1 MTALAATP
9 GEPAGARP
17 IDTAPI
23 NTGPIGPGPAR
34 RRRSA
39 GRPVRDF
46 RRTPWGLAYSA
57 PAVLIFS
64 AFIIIPTA
72 YTFYVSLWH
81 WDSANPAYSKFLGL
95 KNYSNL
101 FHSNSPGFLASFG
114 HSFYFAAAMVIG
126 GTTLS
131 LLCALLLQRGGR
143 VLSASRL
150 GIYMPHATPVI
161 ATSLGWVWI
170 FNPQFGLA
178 NWVLNSVGLP
188 TSHWL
193 TSSTSAM
200 PAIIIFSLWHEI
212 GFTTIVFLGG
222 LAVISDELGEA
233 ARVDGCSPW
242 QEFWYI
248 TWAQLRPVITFVVV
262 ITAIS
267 SLQAFTQFYEM
278 DQGGPAGATTTLS
291 YLIYYEVTAVTDG
304 QGYGAAIAV
313 VLFLITV
320 FFTLVRRRTSSG
332 SAGLV

>member
-1 MTALAATP
+1 VSALATVPRPTERA
-9 GEPAGARP
+9 GGAR
-17 IDTAPI
+17 
-23 NTGPIGPGPAR
+23 
-34 RRRSA
+34 
-39 GRPVRDF
+39 RPVRDF

-81 WDSANPAYSKFLGL
+81 WDSIDPAYSKFLGFQ
-95 KNYSNL
+95 NYTRLFQSNTP
-101 FHSNSPGFLASFG
+101 SFLASFG
-114 HSFYFAAAMVIG
+114 HSLYFAGAMVIG

-131 LLCALLLQRGGR
+131 LCCALLLQRGGR
-143 VLSASRL
+143 ALNASRV
-150 GIYMPHATPVI
+150 GIYLPHATPMI

-178 NWVLNSVGLP
+178 NWVLSTLGLP

-200 PAIIIFSLWHEI
+200 PAVIIYSLWHEI
-212 GFTTIVFLGG
+212 GFTTVVFLGG

-248 TWAQLRPVITFVVV
+248 TWSQLRPVVTFVVV
-262 ITAIS
+262 ITAIG
-267 SLQAFTQFYEM
+267 SLQAFAQFFEM
-278 DQGGPAGATTTLS
+278 SAGGPAGATTTLS
-291 YLIYYEVTAVTDG
+291 FQIYYEVTTGDN
-304 QGYGAAIAV
+304 QGFGAAIAV
-313 VLFLITV
+313 VLFLVTA
-320 FFTLVRRRTSSG
+320 FFTLVRRRTSTG
-332 SAGLV
+332 STGLV